1 MRTITMPVD
10 SIAPIWA
17 ACQGLVL
24 GHLLVLTGKLGKDSS
39 LSLSH
44 FHMVLTSLHHPY
56 VFNHQSRHPFQ
67 LASNSR
73 CPLRE
78 VHHENREMMHLVQD
92 LTQ

>member
-1 MRTITMPVD
+1 MHTITMPVD

-24 GHLLVLTGKLGKDSS
+24 GHLLILTGKLGKDSS

-44 FHMVLTSLHHPY
+44 FYMVLTSLHHPY
-56 VFNHQSRHPFQ
+56 VFNHQ
-67 LASNSR
+67 SR

-78 VHHENREMMHLVQD
+78 VHHENREMMHLAWD